1 MEIEDRRSKV
11 EEVAGRWRR
20 HGRDRATGDR
30 RGRVYI
36 YVCVCGVVCTFGYGC
51 GGFQSSSFLFSDFDL
66 FSFLATHEKRK
77 YINHLL
83 ELELEPAVDQKI

>member
-20 HGRDRATGDR
+20 HGRDRRPTG
-30 RGRVYI
+30 GVYI
-36 YVCVCGVVCTFGYGC
+36 YVCVCGVVCTFGYVC